1 MIASFLLN
9 LIGVFISGFSSIF
22 FNLPGIN
29 RSNPSYKS
37 NLNIIMLILGVFSS
51 LISIIFVIILQCT
64 ISLKHRRVTIENS
77 SDSSS
82 SINNL
87 PNYELYYS
95 NHSNSISSNNNENT
109 SGIRQTATCVTSYSE
124 HYNDPPPSYN
134 SVCHE
139 QQKVY

>member
-87 PNYELYYS
+87 PNYELYS
-95 NHSNSISSNNNENT
+95 NNSNSISSNNNENT
-109 SGIRQTATCVTSYSE
+109 SGVRQTATCVTSYSE